1 MATGKPTEEFFTY
14 YRELA
19 RGKIG
24 MIINEH
30 AFVDM
35 RGHAAAIQLGLHVD
49 EMT

>member
-1 MATGKPTEEFFTY
+1 MGLCDMTTGKPTEEFFAY

-35 RGHAAAIQLGLHVD
+35 RGHAAAI
-49 EMT
+49 